1 MSTIDLQHLRQ
12 WVGKT
17 HVDHDV
23 LSSRHARLMAATL
36 GIPQSDLVSGYP
48 LPLLWHWL
56 YFLDGLPPEELGRD
70 GHPARGGFLPPV
82 PLPNR
87 MWAGGQLEFKK
98 ALPLDGSVEKRSSVV
113 SIEHK
118 KGRSGE
124 LVFVTVLH
132 EIVHAGEVAISE
144 HHDIVYKES
153 TPVDSNKPFA
163 AMPQATHSYEW
174 LPTSTTLFRY
184 SALTFNG
191 HRIHYD
197 ADYCREVESYASQ
210 VIHGP
215 LNATLLAGYA
225 ERIAG
230 KPVKLFNY
238 RGVRPALLGVTLTLN
253 AVHEGNDLLLWVSLP
268 DGAVS
273 MQARASF

>member
-48 LPLLWHWL
+48 LPPLWHWL

-174 LPTSTTLFRY
+174 LPTSITLFRY